1 MYELHLLI
9 IPLKLIQ
16 LDQCSI
22 IACGNQT
29 DKLIW
34 QLRYCTKIKVT
45 YSIKVTDSIILAVL
59 NLGPLGIIKFMS

>member
-45 YSIKVTDSIILAVL
+45 YSISH
-59 NLGPLGIIKFMS
+59 